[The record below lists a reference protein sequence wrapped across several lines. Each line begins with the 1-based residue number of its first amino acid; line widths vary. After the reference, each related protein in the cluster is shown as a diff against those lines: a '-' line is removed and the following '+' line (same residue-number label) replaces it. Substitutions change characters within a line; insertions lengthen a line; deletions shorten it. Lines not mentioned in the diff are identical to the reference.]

1 MRAFGLHRPDRTP
14 CGMPLPVSEAHAL
27 LELARHGPLNSTE
40 LAKRLQLE
48 KSTVSRI
55 VGKLEGRGW
64 VQRIPHEGDGR
75 VTLLELTAAGRKAEA
90 VIAEARRHRLAAL
103 LDRVPAAEREPLL
116 RALDTLVRATLA
128 EER

>member
-14 CGMPLPVSEAHAL
+14 CGAPLPVSEAHAL
-27 LELARHGPLNSTE
+27 LELGRHGPLSATE

-55 VGKLEGRGW
+55 VAKLEGRGW
-64 VQRIPHEGDGR
+64 VQRIRHTGDGR
-75 VTLLELTAAGRKAEA
+75 VALLELTAAGHDAEVA
-90 VIAEARRHRLAAL
+90 IAEARRRRLATL
-103 LDRVPAAEREPLL
+103 LQRVPTAEREALL
-116 RALDTLVRATLA
+116 RALDTLVRASLE

>member
-1 MRAFGLHRPDRTP
+1 
-14 CGMPLPVSEAHAL
+14 MPLPVSEAHAL